1 MKVVTRIAAA
11 VLGGLA
17 VAAAVPAVADD
28 AAPAPVLRVE
38 QETIDLG
45 DITAGS
51 EAVAVFRFHNVG
63 DADVHIIRAKP
74 S

>member
-51 EAVAVFRFHNVG
+51 EAVAVFRFHNAG